1 MCTNIKALEAKKVS
15 SPKPQQKDGF
25 RQEFYIVLFLG
36 QFAFMYLVFDAILYR
51 KKAGL
56 IYRLTRSCS
65 SQKGDLS
72 NIENSRE
79 DILSES
85 SSTVVTDLPTDTGE
99 NNVATSDV

>member
-1 MCTNIKALEAKKVS
+1 MVTPYSFIRTQYFTNLKIRIKLNTNTYVFFFS
-15 SPKPQQKDGF
+15 SGGF

-65 SQKGDLS
+65 SQKGTL
-72 NIENSRE
+72 RRTYC
-79 DILSES
+79 L
-85 SSTVVTDLPTDTGE
+85 
-99 NNVATSDV
+99 A

>member
-1 MCTNIKALEAKKVS
+1 MLYFF
-15 SPKPQQKDGF
+15 SPGGF

-65 SQKGDLS
+65 SEKGKNDCY
-72 NIENSRE
+72 IYF
-79 DILSES
+79 
-85 SSTVVTDLPTDTGE
+85 
-99 NNVATSDV
+99 